1 MRFSRTDMARS
12 FQIVVQVEG
21 GEPQAYTFGG
31 GGLLLGDSDT
41 AGLRVPGW
49 RAEHLQVVV
58 AVDRLEVDPC
68 DHAEGVL
75 VNGYPIDGAVCVE
88 YPAILTFGRTAVWV
102 LVPDDAGGSPEAAQP
117 LDTGTLVPETWH
129 APADRRPS
137 TDTAATIAPV
147 RKSVFEARTRIIAS
161 MATPTLHSQATIP
174 VRGTGGAVG
183 GGRDAKEEHAPD
195 SAAIDGRYRLA
206 GQIAR
211 GGMGRIYEG
220 VELRL
225 KRRVAVKVSTLGD
238 AGNPRFVREA
248 EILAN
253 LAHPNIVPIHG
264 FGVDTFGRAC
274 YTMKLIKGR
283 TLQAILDG
291 LRNRDGDVMRQFTR
305 DRLLGIFRKICD
317 AMAFSHAANIIHR
330 DLKPENV
337 MVGEFGE
344 VQVMDWG
351 LAKEVGGVEHLAT
364 SVQFDAGPEDFGR
377 TLEGEVMGTPQ
388 YMSPEQ
394 AEGRV
399 MELDVRS
406 DIYSLGAVL
415 YAILTLRAPVDGGTV
430 EEVLTKVKRGE
441 ITSMVSPST
450 RFRDMRLRA
459 VVAARRMHGNVP
471 DALQAVVRRAM
482 HLRPAARYQSVSELS
497 ADIEAYQGGFATR
510 AERAGF
516 FRQVFLLLRRNRT
529 VAIAHVVVIAVC
541 GYFLS
546 RIIVGERRALE
557 GAQVA
562 ERQALSLKEER
573 DAARLS
579 LAQANVARA
588 EGAYLDSEGE
598 EVVRALEQVPE
609 DLRNS
614 DWSYLRRKLD
624 SAERAIRTPSG
635 TRWTGFEPHP
645 RRTDLFYGM
654 DEGGELY
661 TVDARAGDVV
671 RVGKV
676 VRGGK
681 FQGDAVSLAVSGS
694 GDRVAVLRM
703 GEGEGGDRRV
713 SVDVFEAA
721 AEGRSARIELEGT
734 GPGWFVRGTF
744 GASDRVLVVEAN
756 HGGLTR
762 GGWVEAWSLEQGK
775 RLWRV
780 DDRGPVVC
788 ELTGDGGRLRMVF
801 EREDAEERDVE
812 TGEKT
817 GALGRLI
824 FPEVPGRFFCFGA
837 DGKAFFA
844 WNRATGVVRRAD
856 VASGDI
862 AGESRVPRCL
872 SMGCQGGNNGLVT
885 LSRQS
890 DNYLSLRWFSGTAGA
905 LTRMVPVPV
914 PGGPA
919 VRPRVVVHPLSGAV
933 CVVCS
938 DVVQVWHHAEPVPER
953 VVSGHAGGSAMRPAE
968 FVDATGRMAR
978 LSEDLRDRRLEVLET
993 HGAAQSSP
1001 SDAVPMAGASAMAA
1015 SLSGRVVVTSGEE
1028 LTVFDQR
1035 GGRLTRRNGFR
1046 LPGVPLQMAVNGEGG
1061 LLWTGRRFVDLEKG
1075 VAGEPVR
1082 RDGFEGIF
1090 GGRPSSVWVTEKDVA
1105 EVVMVRDGSVGG
1117 STGGVRRA
1125 IAVWRVGEAEAVR
1138 ILSAPEAACL
1148 AMCSGEGVIVEGGTD
1163 KRVRIRARESLEVL
1177 HTFRAHDEDVL
1188 DVAAHPTRPL
1198 IATCAEDFS
1207 VKVWDLKER
1216 RLFGEIQGFRAV
1228 PARIA
1233 FHPDGKGVAVV
1244 LGGNRIQILRPE
1256 FLAD

>member
-1 MRFSRTDMARS
+1 MFKKLWPPFRRLLLLLVWWRVKVGWVEGFSTVFAFTRRGMVSS

-102 LVPDDAGGSPEAAQP
+102 LVPDDVGGSAEAARP
-117 LDTGTLVPETWH
+117 LDAGTLVPETWH

-161 MATPTLHSQATIP
+161 MATPTLHSQETIP
-174 VRGTGGAVG
+174 VRGTAGASG
-183 GGRDAKEEHAPD
+183 GGREGREEHPPD
-195 SAAIDGRYRLA
+195 SAAIDGRYRLSR
-206 GQIAR
+206 QIAR

-238 AGNPRFVREA
+238 AGNLRFVREA
-248 EILAN
+248 EILAS

-291 LRNRDGDVMRQFTR
+291 LRHRDAELMRQFTR
-305 DRLLGIFRKICD
+305 DRLLDIFRKVCD

-344 VQVMDWG
+344 VQLMDWG
-351 LAKEVGGVEHLAT
+351 LAKEVGGVDHVAT
-364 SVQFDAGPEDFGR
+364 TVRLGGVEPADFGR

-415 YAILTLRAPVDGGTV
+415 YAVLTLRAPVDGGTV

-450 RFRDMRLRA
+450 QFRHMRLRA

-482 HLRPAARYQSVSELS
+482 HLRPAGRYQSVSELS

-562 ERQALSLKEER
+562 ERQAVLLREER
-573 DAARLS
+573 DAAR
-579 LAQANVARA
+579 
-588 EGAYLDSEGE
+588 E
-598 EVVRALEQVPE
+598 
-609 DLRNS
+609 
-614 DWSYLRRKLD
+614 
-624 SAERAIRTPSG
+624 
-635 TRWTGFEPHP
+635 
-645 RRTDLFYGM
+645 
-654 DEGGELY
+654 
-661 TVDARAGDVV
+661 
-671 RVGKV
+671 
-676 VRGGK
+676 
-681 FQGDAVSLAVSGS
+681 
-694 GDRVAVLRM
+694 
-703 GEGEGGDRRV
+703 
-713 SVDVFEAA
+713 
-721 AEGRSARIELEGT
+721 
-734 GPGWFVRGTF
+734 
-744 GASDRVLVVEAN
+744 
-756 HGGLTR
+756 
-762 GGWVEAWSLEQGK
+762 
-775 RLWRV
+775 
-780 DDRGPVVC
+780 
-788 ELTGDGGRLRMVF
+788 
-801 EREDAEERDVE
+801 
-812 TGEKT
+812 
-817 GALGRLI
+817 
-824 FPEVPGRFFCFGA
+824 
-837 DGKAFFA
+837 
-844 WNRATGVVRRAD
+844 
-856 VASGDI
+856 
-862 AGESRVPRCL
+862 
-872 SMGCQGGNNGLVT
+872 
-885 LSRQS
+885 
-890 DNYLSLRWFSGTAGA
+890 A
-905 LTRMVPVPV
+905 LTRANAARPV
-914 PGGPA
+914 GGRHFAGP
-919 VRPRVVVHPLSGAV
+919 
-933 CVVCS
+933 
-938 DVVQVWHHAEPVPER
+938 EPER
-953 VVSGHAGGSAMRPAE
+953 VVEGYSAMMGMRLAE
-968 FVDATGRMAR
+968 FVDGAGRMVR
-978 LSEDLRDRRLEVLET
+978 ISVGSRERRLEVLDVE
-993 HGAAQSSP
+993 ASELSLP
-1001 SDAVPMAGASAMAA
+1001 SDSAPVPVASSMAT
-1015 SLSGRVVVTSGEE
+1015 SLCGRVVVASGEE
-1028 LTVFDQR
+1028 LTVFDQNA
-1035 GGRLTRRNGFR
+1035 GRLARKGVVS
-1046 LPGVPLQMAVNGEGG
+1046 LPSVPLQMVVSPEGG
-1061 LLWTGRRFVDLEKG
+1061 WLWTGRRFVDLANG
-1075 VAGEPVR
+1075 IMGEPVF
-1082 RDGFEGIF
+1082 RDGV
-1090 GGRPSSVWVTEKDVA
+1090 GGVYGARASSVWLSETELA
-1105 EVVMVRDGSVGG
+1105 EVVLVRDGSLA
-1117 STGGVRRA
+1117 GVSDEGRRA
-1125 IAVWRVGEAEAVR
+1125 IAVWRVGQAEAVR
-1138 ILSAPEAACL
+1138 RVFAPEALCL
-1148 AMCSGEGVIVEGGTD
+1148 ANCAIEGVIVEGGTD
-1163 KRVRIRARESLEVL
+1163 RCLRVRNRETLEVL
-1177 HTFRAHDEDVL
+1177 RVARVHEEQLL
-1188 DVAAHPTRPL
+1188 DVASHPRRPVV
-1198 IATCAEDFS
+1198 ATCAEDFT
-1207 VKVWDLKER
+1207 VKVWDVADLS
-1216 RLFGEIQGFRAV
+1216 LIGEIRGFKSV
-1228 PARIA
+1228 PVRIA
-1233 FHPDGKGVAVV
+1233 FHPDGKGIAVTV
-1244 LGGNRIQILRPE
+1244 EGNRVQIFRPK